1 MSIRD
6 RSSRSRW
13 TARVGCKTRSK
24 SALQDVNNRV
34 ERGDCADFDVKRPV
48 KHFDP
53 MRGVHAAPAHFLQ
66 QLYARI
72 VQNKNVF
79 FLRHVN

>member
-13 TARVGCKTRSK
+13 TARVGSK
-24 SALQDVNNRV
+24 SPSQVPNNRF
-34 ERGDCADFDVKRPV
+34 ERAHRVHFLVKRLV
-48 KHFDP
+48 KHFVP
-53 MRGVHAAPAHFLQ
+53 IRGVHAAPAHFLQ

-72 VQNKNVF
+72 VQIIYVF
-79 FLRHVN
+79 FLCHVVN

>member
-13 TARVGCKTRSK
+13 TARVGCK
-24 SALQDVNNRV
+24 SALQELNNRF
-34 ERGDCADFDVKRPV
+34 ERAHRVHIIVKRPV
-48 KHFDP
+48 KHFVP
-53 MRGVHAAPAHFLQ
+53 ISGVHAAGAHFIQ

-72 VQNKNVF
+72 VQNINVF

>member
-1 MSIRD
+1 MDRRTRD
-6 RSSRSRW
+6 RSRW
-13 TARVGCKTRSK
+13 TGWVGGK
-24 SALQDVNNRV
+24 SVLQEPNNRF
-34 ERGDCADFDVKRPV
+34 ERVTLRVQIDHIKRLV
-48 KHFDP
+48 KHFAP
-53 MRGVHAAPAHFLQ
+53 MRRVHAAAAHFLQ

>member
-6 RSSRSRW
+6 RRLRSRW
-13 TARVGCKTRSK
+13 TGRVGSK
-24 SALQDVNNRV
+24 SLSQELNNRF
-34 ERGDCADFDVKRPV
+34 ERAHILLIKRLV
-48 KHFDP
+48 KHFGP
-53 MRGVHAAPAHFLQ
+53 IRGVHAAPAHFLQ

-72 VQNKNVF
+72 VQNINVF

>member
-13 TARVGCKTRSK
+13 TARVGCK
-24 SALQDVNNRV
+24 SALQELNNRF
-34 ERGDCADFDVKRPV
+34 ERAHRVHIIVKRPV
-48 KHFDP
+48 KHFVP
-53 MRGVHAAPAHFLQ
+53 IRGVHAAGAHFIQ

-72 VQNKNVF
+72 VQNINVF

>member
-13 TARVGCKTRSK
+13 TARVGCKSV
-24 SALQDVNNRV
+24 SQELNNRF
-34 ERGDCADFDVKRPV
+34 ERAHIVVTKRLV
-48 KHFDP
+48 KHFGP
-53 MRGVHAAPAHFLQ
+53 IRGVHAAPAHFLQ

-72 VQNKNVF
+72 VQNINVF